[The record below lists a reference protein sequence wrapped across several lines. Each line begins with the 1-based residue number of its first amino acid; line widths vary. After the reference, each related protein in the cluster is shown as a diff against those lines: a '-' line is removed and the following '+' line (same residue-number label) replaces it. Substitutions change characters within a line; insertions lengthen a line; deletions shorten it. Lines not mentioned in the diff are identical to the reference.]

1 MARLCELS
9 TALGDDLRFFR
20 MRASESLSRLPVI
33 EVEAV
38 STRPDIDPEE
48 LLGRPATVRIT
59 YESGQERFFSGYVV
73 RVSNTGAQGR
83 LAAYRLEVRPWL
95 WFLTRT
101 TDCRIFQSMNVP
113 DIVAK
118 VLEDEQTK
126 RVEFRL
132 SDPGRYKAWEYC
144 VQYRET
150 DFNFVTRLM
159 EQEGLYWFFEYQD
172 GQDTLVIIDH
182 KGKHEPIEWDESVR
196 YLTRAGAQ
204 LVGEDLISR
213 FQYHEEIES
222 GEYLLGEYNFK
233 TPRHDMGTA
242 RRPEHPS
249 THARTR
255 FDVFDFPGDYD
266 THDEGEAYVASR
278 VEEVHSRAKVFSG
291 EGRLRAFHIGRMFR
305 MEDHFHEGHND
316 KYLLTSTNYEFYDP
330 GFESDGA
337 GPSTYSCSFTAIR
350 ARQQFRPQRLAARP
364 VIAGIQS
371 AVVTGPSGAEIHTD
385 EFGRVKVLF
394 HWDRYGGRNENSSC
408 WLRVA
413 FLAAGDGWGFVSI
426 PRMGQEV
433 IVSFMEGDPDRPL
446 VTGVVYNKDNMPPWT
461 LPGAM
466 TQSGMLSRSTLKG
479 APTNA
484 NAFRFED
491 EKGKEQ
497 VWLHAERNQDI
508 EVEKD
513 ETHSVGNDRTKTIG
527 HDETVTVHNNRTETV
542 DVDEKVT
549 IGQNRTHIVKGE
561 EFLTVTKSRVHKVDG
576 EHENILIKQNQ
587 NIDIGGSQNVEIGTG
602 KAPGSHKLS
611 ATGDWT
617 ADVTLKFGVKAGVG
631 ITLETGSSKLS
642 MDKGGNIVLSGTD
655 ITIKT
660 DGGSI
665 HIDKGG
671 NVEIKGTKITLT
683 GTTQVTASAGAGS
696 VDIQSSAV
704 TAKAPMVKLNS

>member
-20 MRASESLSRLPVI
+20 MRASESLSRLPDI
-33 EVEAV
+33 EVETV
-38 STRPDIDPEE
+38 SERPDIDPAE
-48 LLGRPATVRIT
+48 LLGKPATVKIT

-101 TDCRIFQSMNVP
+101 TDCRIFQSMSVP

-118 VLEDEQTK
+118 VLEDEPTK
-126 RVEFRL
+126 KVEFRL
-132 SDPGRYKAWEYC
+132 SEPGRYKAWEYC

-182 KGKHEPIEWDESVR
+182 KGKHDPIEWDDSVR
-196 YLTRAGAQ
+196 YLMRAGAQ
-204 LVGEDLISR
+204 SVGEDLISS

-233 TPRHDMGTA
+233 MPRHDMGTA
-242 RRPEHPS
+242 RRPELPS
-249 THARTR
+249 THSRTR
-255 FDVFDFPGDYD
+255 FDVFDYPGDYD
-266 THDEGEAYVASR
+266 THDEGEAYVATR

-291 EGRLRAFHIGRMFR
+291 EGRLRAFHIGRVFR

-316 KYLLTSTNYEFYDP
+316 KYLITSTKYEFFDP
-330 GFESDGA
+330 AFESDGA
-337 GPSTYSCSFTAIR
+337 GPSTYSSSFTAIR

-371 AVVTGPSGAEIHTD
+371 AVVTGKAGEEIHTD
-385 EFGRVKVLF
+385 EFGRIKVQF
-394 HWDRYGGRNENSSC
+394 HWDRYGKRNENSSC

-426 PRMGQEV
+426 PRMGHEV

-446 VTGVVYNKDNMPPWT
+446 VTGVVYNKDNMPPWG

-479 APTNA
+479 APSNA

-491 EKGKEQ
+491 LKGEEK
-497 VWLHAERNQDI
+497 VWLHAEKDQDI
-508 EVEKD
+508 EVEND

-542 DVDEKVT
+542 DVNEHVT
-549 IGQNRTHIVKGE
+549 IGQNRTHLVKGE

-576 EHENILIKQNQ
+576 EHENILIKNDQ
-587 NIDIGGSQNVEIGTG
+587 NINIGGSQHVEIGTG
-602 KAPGSHKLS
+602 KAPGSHKMS
-611 ATGDWT
+611 ATADWT
-617 ADVTLKFGVKAGVG
+617 ATVKKAFGVKAGEG
-631 ITLETGSSKLS
+631 IVLRTGSSKLT
-642 MDKGGNIVLSGTD
+642 MLKDGKIKIEGDD

-660 DGGSI
+660 GGGSI
-665 HIDKGG
+665 HIDNGG
-671 NVEIKGTKITLT
+671 NIEINGTKISLT
-683 GTTQVTASAGAGS
+683 GTAQVIASAGAGS
-696 VDIQSSAV
+696 VDIKPSAV
-704 TAKAPMVKLNS
+704 TATAPVVKLNS